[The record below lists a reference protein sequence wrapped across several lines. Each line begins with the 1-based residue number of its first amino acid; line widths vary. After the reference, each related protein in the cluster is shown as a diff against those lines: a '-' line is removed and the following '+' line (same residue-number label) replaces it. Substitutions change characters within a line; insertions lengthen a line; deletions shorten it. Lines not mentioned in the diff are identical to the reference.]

1 MSEES
6 VPVQSEPPTVSAM
19 RQRPMRRAVFLGSII
34 ALVLV
39 LIVTVA
45 VVVNTA
51 LQGSIGPGGLFAL
64 LMFGGVALVASLATT
79 EVIPWGART
88 LDHWLQPKVLG
99 ALGMAMIIATG
110 ALFSLLPL
118 LQTRTAPVVIEQR
131 AAEAPQPSLIVQ
143 HIAGRWG
150 RDGCARVYAI
160 ALNQG
165 SLTIEFAGD
174 SAAGMPPRDFEFS
187 RKGDSDAA
195 RIGGVQRSTMV
206 TEEVRGFFPG
216 YAAEFTLETN
226 GNRASDRLIW
236 EHRGM
241 FAAPLRLERCG

>member
-1 MSEES
+1 MS
-6 VPVQSEPPTVSAM
+6 VDPAPVEQVAAPATAL
-19 RQRPMRRAVFLGSII
+19 RQPPMRRAVFIFSVL

-45 VVVNTA
+45 VVANTA
-51 LQGSIGPGGLFAL
+51 LQGSIGPAGLLAL
-64 LMFGGVALVASLATT
+64 LIFGGVALVASLATT

-99 ALGMAMIIATG
+99 ALGMATIVATG

-118 LQTRTAPVVIEQR
+118 LQSR
-131 AAEAPQPSLIVQ
+131 ADAGTEQPSLIVQ

-150 RDGCARVYAI
+150 RDGCARVYDI
-160 ALNQG
+160 RLNQG
-165 SLTIEFAGD
+165 SLTIDFAGD
-174 SAAGMPPRDFEFS
+174 PAAELPPRQFEFS
-187 RKGDSDAA
+187 QKGDSDAA
-195 RIGGVQRSTMV
+195 RIGGVRRSTMV
-206 TEEVRGFFPG
+206 TEERRGYFPG

-241 FAAPLRLERCG
+241 FAMPLRLDRCP